1 MRLLHC
7 SLVIAIAVLLAAA
20 CTSVDR
26 VDTSVEGSD
35 TSPLATWDPSN
46 TDVFNSVIAGE
57 GTLDISAGCVRL
69 IQNQKTIL
77 LVWPEPTSW
86 NASSQAIE
94 FVGPLGERTELRD
107 GDQIIAGGG
116 TVIGGGNIGE
126 PDIGAPPFVSPP
138 DPSCK
143 AEETVIVNTIS
154 LVTD

>member
-26 VDTSVEGSD
+26 IE

-46 TDVFNSVIAGE
+46 AGVFNDPTPGE

-94 FVGPLGERTELRD
+94 FVGPLGERAELRD
-107 GDQIIAGGG
+107 GDQIMPGGV

-138 DPSCK
+138 DPSCE
-143 AEETVIVNTIS
+143 ADETFILHSIIGW
-154 LVTD
+154 

>member
-1 MRLLHC
+1 MHIHPFYFRLVAI
-7 SLVIAIAVLLAAA
+7 LVILLGAA
-20 CTSVDR
+20 CNPEVRIDK
-26 VDTSVEGSD
+26 
-35 TSPLATWDPSN
+35 SPLATWGPSKGQ
-46 TDVFNSVIAGE
+46 VFNDAIVGR
-57 GTLDISAGCVRL
+57 GTLEISAGCVRL
-69 IQNQKTIL
+69 VQDNQKTIL

-86 NASSQAIE
+86 NASSQVIE
-94 FVGPLGERTELRD
+94 FVSVHDQRVALRN
-107 GDQIIAGGG
+107 GDQIMVGGV

>member
-1 MRLLHC
+1 MRWF
-7 SLVIAIAVLLAAA
+7 VIQFVTLTAVLLAAA
-20 CTSVDR
+20 CASVDR
-26 VDTSVEGSD
+26 IE

-46 TDVFNSVIAGE
+46 TNVFNAATAGE
-57 GTLDISAGCVRL
+57 GTLDVSAGCVRL

-94 FVGPLGERTELRD
+94 FVGPLGERAELRD
-107 GDQIIAGGG
+107 GDQIRPGGV

-143 AEETVIVNTIS
+143 ADETFILHSIR

>member
-7 SLVIAIAVLLAAA
+7 WLVAMMVVLLGAA

-26 VDTSVEGSD
+26 IE

-46 TDVFNSVIAGE
+46 ADVFNNPTTGE

-69 IQNQKTIL
+69 ILDNQKTVL

-86 NASSQAIE
+86 NASSQVIE
-94 FVGPLGERTELRD
+94 FVGPLGEVAELRD
-107 GDQIIAGGG
+107 GDRIMPGGV

-143 AEETVIVNTIS
+143 AEETVIVNSIRR
-154 LVTD
+154 

>member
-1 MRLLHC
+1 MM
-7 SLVIAIAVLLAAA
+7 VVLLGAA

-35 TSPLATWDPSN
+35 TSPLATWDTSRVEGSN
-46 TDVFNSVIAGE
+46 DAAIGA
-57 GTLDISAGCVRL
+57 GTLDISARCVRL

-86 NASSQAIE
+86 NASSQVIE
-94 FVGPLGERTELRD
+94 FVSVHDQRVALRN
-107 GDQIIAGGG
+107 GDQIMVGGV